1 MVALKSRPRS
11 DDSSTKR
18 RAAAIVA
25 GARTPMVK
33 MGGAMRDVHVADL
46 AKTVIQETLYRAHWP
61 AERIDE
67 VIVGNVVMP
76 ADAANLARVS
86 ALWAGVPHV
95 VPAVTVQR
103 NCASGMEAIAD
114 AANRV
119 RHEEGRMIIA
129 GGAESMSTIPLL
141 FPAYSSEPLMRLAR
155 ARSMWQRV
163 QAVAALRPKHF
174 KPIAGLELGLTDPV
188 SGMIMGKTAEIL
200 AQEFGITRREQD
212 EFALLSHQR
221 ASAAME
227 AGRFNDEI
235 VPVYAGKKFEPIA
248 ADIGPRGNQTI
259 EALAKLKPIFD
270 RRDGT
275 VTVGNSCQV
284 TDGAAAVLIADPEL
298 ADAEG
303 LEVLGYVRA
312 YAYAGLDPARM
323 GLGPVFAIDKL
334 LRQTG
339 LSMHDIQLWE
349 INEAFAAQV
358 LACQKAMGSRKFAAD
373 HLGRSEALG
382 EINPEIMNV
391 NGGAIAL
398 GHPVGATGTRLVL
411 TMLHEMRRRDLHLGV
426 ASLCVGGGQ
435 GAAILLERGD
445 K

>member
-11 DDSSTKR
+11 DEGQTR
-18 RAAAIVA
+18 LRAAAIVA

-33 MGGAMRDVHVADL
+33 MGGALRDVHVADL

-86 ALWAGVPHV
+86 ALWADVPHV

-103 NCASGMEAIAD
+103 NCASGMEAVAD

-119 RHEEGRMIIA
+119 RHQEGRMIVA
-129 GGAESMSTIPLL
+129 GGAESMSAIPLL
-141 FPAYSSEPLMRLAR
+141 FPTHSTEPLMALGR
-155 ARSMWQRV
+155 ARSTWQRV
-163 QAVAALRPKHF
+163 KAIAALRPRHF
-174 KPIAGLELGLTDPV
+174 KPIAGLELGLTDPTN
-188 SGMIMGKTAEIL
+188 GMVMGKTAELL

-212 EFALLSHQR
+212 EFALLSHRR
-221 ASAAME
+221 ACAAMD
-227 AGRFNDEI
+227 AGKFNDEI
-235 VPVYAGKKFEPIA
+235 VPVYAGKKFEPVS
-248 ADIGPRGNQTI
+248 ADVGPRANQTI

-284 TDGAAAVLIADPEL
+284 TDGAAAVLVADSEL
-298 ADAEG
+298 AKAEG
-303 LEVLGYVRA
+303 LDVLGYVRA

-334 LRQTG
+334 LRNTG
-339 LSMHDIQLWE
+339 LSINDIELWE
-349 INEAFAAQV
+349 LNEAFAAQV
-358 LACQKAMGSRKFAAD
+358 L
-373 HLGRSEALG
+373 
-382 EINPEIMNV
+382 
-391 NGGAIAL
+391 
-398 GHPVGATGTRLVL
+398 
-411 TMLHEMRRRDLHLGV
+411 
-426 ASLCVGGGQ
+426 
-435 GAAILLERGD
+435 
-445 K
+445 